1 VGSVFEAFHVF
12 ATKNSLTLDEF
23 IDLIPNSV
31 AEGAAL
37 NLLRELRNLGLI
49 SYQNGFYCLKD
60 ENLDVNEET
69 FKDYMYDKFNKHSFT
84 KELQRIEGRAIEL
97 KDLTEIIK
105 KKIRT
110 KVFAD
115 KTLETYSQIFLSW
128 LDFSGIKIPN
138 LSPTS
143 LRKAKNAVSYTPQMS
158 PQEVE
163 DYLLRLSISTM
174 PTIVNQLAEPVVQI
188 LNELNNTFK
197 RAFDLCVLKINSINT
212 GRVTSTNILISIL
225 ALIVS
230 LLSLF
235 VAIKHPS

>member
-1 VGSVFEAFHVF
+1 MGI
-12 ATKNSLTLDEF
+12 N
-23 IDLIPNSV
+23 ID
-31 AEGAAL
+31 
-37 NLLRELRNLGLI
+37 
-49 SYQNGFYCLKD
+49 
-60 ENLDVNEET
+60 
-69 FKDYMYDKFNKHSFT
+69 DK
-84 KELQRIEGRAIEL
+84 ID
-97 KDLTEIIK
+97 DLTNKLIACRDGWLSNK
-105 KKIRT
+105 RKLDKILN
-110 KVFAD
+110 D
-115 KTLETYSQIFLSW
+115 LLEMRHSVRNFE
-128 LDFSGIKIPN
+128 
-138 LSPTS
+138 
-143 LRKAKNAVSYTPQMS
+143 V
-158 PQEVE
+158 EVE